1 MTAEEIIHEIE
12 SLPLAEQARVIRY
25 AYQLDSE
32 RKLTGEELSRLAQ
45 RMVQSSDPAE
55 TAMLREEI
63 SKGFY
68 GSR

>member
-1 MTAEEIIHEIE
+1 MTAEQIIQEIQT
-12 SLPLAEQARVIRY
+12 LPLAEQARVIRY

-32 RKLTGEELSRLAQ
+32 RKLTGDELSGLAR
-45 RMVQSSDPAE
+45 RMVESSDPAE

-63 SKGFY
+63 SRGFY